1 MLIELLGMSFQLSF
15 VGYFT
20 YYMCNKYAI
29 GILIT
34 PVITRTDSY
43 FLYNNIHLFNQSIN
57 Q

>member
-1 MLIELLGMSFQLSF
+1 MLIKLLVMSFQLSF
-15 VGYFT
+15 VGYFI
-20 YYMCNKYAI
+20 YYTCNKYAI

-43 FLYNNIHLFNQSIN
+43 FLYNNIHLFNQSIY